1 MLQEKQKKSANE
13 EWLAKIAIYSKVTAA
28 YAGGGYF
35 FTEGPEKFNKKASAQ
50 GMSKISGVFASFH
63 EAKCAAVARLSEG
76 EARVSKPQA
85 HKSME

>member
-1 MLQEKQKKSANE
+1 M
-13 EWLAKIAIYSKVTAA
+13 AKIAIYSKVTAA

>member
-1 MLQEKQKKSANE
+1 MVKR
-13 EWLAKIAIYSKVTAA
+13 AIYSNVTAVFSES
-28 YAGGGYF
+28 GYF